1 MEHYTRSVG
10 ITPDQSG
17 CIATDEVHDPISDK
31 RQRGYTSG
39 AARPPP
45 TGPTLRTISLTRG
58 RSHGPHRRVVGIKPQ
73 LRLFLS
79 GVAPLSAAL
88 HWVVSSALP
97 RYLVQRLAI

>member
-45 TGPTLRTISLTRG
+45 TGPTLRTTPPARG
-58 RSHGPHRRVVGIKPQ
+58 QSQCFSPKRGEHQTSMA
-73 LRLFLS
+73 L
-79 GVAPLSAAL
+79 VA
-88 HWVVSSALP
+88 
-97 RYLVQRLAI
+97 